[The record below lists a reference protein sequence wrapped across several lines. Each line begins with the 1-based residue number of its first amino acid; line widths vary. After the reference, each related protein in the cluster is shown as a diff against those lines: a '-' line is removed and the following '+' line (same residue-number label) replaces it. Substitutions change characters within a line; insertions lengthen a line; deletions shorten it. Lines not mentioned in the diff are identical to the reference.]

1 MWLWVDFLHQEKASL
16 LFANLSSHLLHM
28 AVDNSRETLSAASTI
43 VEGVSNMLD
52 YASNVS
58 V

>member
-16 LFANLSSHLLHM
+16 LFANLSSRLLHLE
-28 AVDNSRETLSAASTI
+28 VDDSKETLSAASTI
-43 VEGVSNMLD
+43 VEGAGNMLD
-52 YASNVS
+52 YSSNVS